1 MRAFNLLFF
10 AVCFF
15 ATALQAQNSL
25 EVPYVEATGTAIQEV
40 MPDEFYMSVL
50 LKERYDGRTK
60 ITIQEQEENLRRA
73 LIAIGIPDSQFS
85 LSDVDA
91 DFVKVRWNTKDVIT
105 QKNYTVLVNTTSQ
118 LSKSFEVMEEL
129 DIKDA
134 YLSRVGHSAIDSLR
148 REVRIEAVQAAK
160 EKASYML
167 NAIGANIGAPLIV
180 REQEMFYN
188 YRENV
193 RLEEMYILAED
204 SNEEAKLPE
213 LNFQKIRLEQSVFV
227 RFAISDE

>member
-60 ITIQEQEENLRRA
+60 ITIQEQEEYLRRA

-167 NAIGANIGAPLIV
+167 NAIGASIGAPLIV

-204 SNEEAKLPE
+204 SNGEAKLPE
-213 LNFQKIRLEQSVFV
+213 LNFQKIRLEQSGFV
-227 RFAISDE
+227 RFAISEE